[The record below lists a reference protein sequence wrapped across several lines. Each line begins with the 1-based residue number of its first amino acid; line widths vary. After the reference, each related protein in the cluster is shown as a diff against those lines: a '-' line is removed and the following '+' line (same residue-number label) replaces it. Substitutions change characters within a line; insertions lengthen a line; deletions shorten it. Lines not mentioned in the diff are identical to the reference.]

1 MPSSQRFLFLF
12 IVWFSG
18 LTFTASLTHAKD
30 QQNNP
35 TLEKLKTKAIGALD
49 PRLSPD
55 GKSIVFSWQGSL
67 WINPLPNGPLQ
78 QLTSSA
84 AYDIEPTWSPDGK
97 RVAYIHSPPFT
108 TGLLNLINVETKE
121 AIPLPKKVIARGK
134 LYFHPDGSQI
144 LANFYLPSKKMG
156 LSWFHLKTGEL
167 SPLHSPPQY
176 IRWHALSGDGTT
188 VAYATTMD
196 LVGQQ
201 TGNNGPQ
208 ADLWKLPATG
218 GQPQKIMQFPSR
230 IYDLAWIGKK
240 RELLVVS
247 ELGGV
252 HNDVWK
258 VPLDDPLRLMKKLTF
273 GQGDEDR
280 PSTDSSGKHVLYT
293 DNHQGLTQLVL
304 QNLDSKDR
312 KVVHYSRPK
321 VNQLRLSTIDEL
333 TTKPVTTRVVIK
345 SDKQQYFTPLDA
357 LYRISIRDADCFFYC
372 RGQCEVD
379 LPPGT
384 YQITVQRGF
393 EYRPVHTNIK
403 IDEHGPQEIHK
414 SITVK
419 RWINQPAKGW
429 YSGENHI
436 HANYGYGHW
445 YNQPQTV
452 LAQCAGENLNVC
464 NLVVANS
471 DTDAV
476 FDREFFRGR
485 PDRLSTQ
492 ETILYWNQ
500 EFRSTFWGHMT
511 LVNLKQLVEPI
522 FTGFKNTTNP
532 WDVPTNSDV
541 ALETHRHHGHTN
553 YTHPFR
559 HLDDPYKGPY
569 SAKGIPV
576 DVALGHIDS
585 LDINTGYPTPLGA
598 WYQFLN
604 CGFHLPA
611 SAGTDCFL
619 NRIRSRYPGEDR
631 VYVNIDG
638 PLNYQKWIAGLRA
651 GRSFVTNGPML
662 EFQVN
667 DKMAGTVIKLA
678 QPGNV
683 HLKAT
688 GVSQFPLELGE
699 LVLNGKV
706 IAKTKPNK
714 KGELVFDEPVNI
726 EESGWIAFRVSG
738 PKHAD
743 HHSYRLYA
751 HSNPVYLEVADHPL
765 DSSMEAELFLAWI
778 DRLEMELHQRNR
790 IPTPEQHEHVHNQL
804 NRARAV
810 YQKLIAK

>member
-1 MPSSQRFLFLF
+1 MSAYQRFLFVF

-18 LTFTASLTHAKD
+18 MTLQTSFVRAKD
-30 QQNNP
+30 QQENAP
-35 TLEKLKTKAIGALD
+35 LQIVKTTAIGAID

-67 WINPLPNGPLQ
+67 WINALPDGPLQ
-78 QLTSSA
+78 QLTSGA
-84 AYDIEPTWSPDGK
+84 AYDIEPTWSSDGK
-97 RVAYIHSPPFT
+97 QIAYIHSPPFT
-108 TGLLNLINVETKE
+108 TGLLNIINVETKT

-144 LANFYLPSKKMG
+144 LGNFYLPTKKMG

-167 SPLHSPPQY
+167 SPLHSPPQD
-176 IRWHALSGDGTT
+176 IRWLALSGDGTT
-188 VAYATTMD
+188 IAYAKTMD
-196 LVGQQ
+196 LFGQQ

-208 ADLWKLPATG
+208 ADLWQISATG
-218 GQPQKIMQFPSR
+218 GMPQKIMQFPSR
-230 IYDLAWIGKK
+230 IYDLAWVGKK
-240 RELLVVS
+240 RELIVVS

-252 HNDVWK
+252 HNDLWR
-258 VPLDDPLRLMKKLTF
+258 VPLDDPHRLMKKMTF
-273 GQGDEDR
+273 GQADEDR
-280 PSTDSSGKHVLYT
+280 PSTDIKGTQVLYT
-293 DNHQGLTQLVL
+293 DNHKGLTQLVL
-304 QNLDSKDR
+304 HDLETNDQS
-312 KVVHYSRPK
+312 VVHYTRPRVK
-321 VNQLRLSTIDEL
+321 KLQLSTIDEQ
-333 TTKPVTTRVVIK
+333 TKKPITTRVVIK
-345 SDKQQYFTPLDA
+345 SDKRQYFAPLDA
-357 LYRISIRDADCFFYC
+357 LYRVSIRDTDCFFYC
-372 RGQCEVD
+372 QGKCEVD

-384 YQITVQRGF
+384 YEVTVQRGF
-393 EYRPVHTNIK
+393 EYRPVHAK
-403 IDEHGPQEIHK
+403 ITINKNEKNVIHT
-414 SITVK
+414 SITLK

-445 YNQPQTV
+445 YNQPKTV
-452 LAQCAGENLNVC
+452 LAQCAGENLNIC

-485 PDRLSTQ
+485 PDHLSTQ

-532 WDVPTNSDV
+532 WDVPTNSDI
-541 ALETHRHHGHTN
+541 ALETHRHHGHSN

-559 HLDDPYKGPY
+559 HFEDPYKGPY

-585 LDINTGYPTPLGA
+585 VDINTGYPTPLGA

-604 CGFHLPA
+604 CGFKLPA

-631 VYVNIDG
+631 LYVNIDG
-638 PLNYQKWIAGLRA
+638 PLDYQKWIAGLRA

-662 EFQVN
+662 EFKVN
-667 DKMAGTVIKLA
+667 DKMAGSLIKLTK
-678 QPGNV
+678 PGNV
-683 HLKAT
+683 QLKAT
-688 GVSQFPLELGE
+688 GVSQFPLDLGE
-699 LVLNGKV
+699 LILNGKV
-706 IAKTKPNK
+706 ISKTKPNQ
-714 KGELVFDEPVNI
+714 KGELVFDEPIKVDR
-726 EESGWIAFRVSG
+726 SGWIAFRVSG

-743 HHSYRLYA
+743 HHARSLYA
-751 HSNPVYLEVADHPL
+751 HSNPVYLEVSDHPVE
-765 DSSMEAELFLAWI
+765 SAVEAELFLAWI

-790 IPTPEQHEHVHNQL
+790 IPTPEQHEHVHKQL
-804 NRARAV
+804 NAARAV
-810 YQKLIAK
+810 YQKMIAK